1 MYIILY
7 EEHFLTFTTF
17 KKYLI
22 LTKCYQII
30 MLPIVKGILEG
41 ERRSLARAISI
52 IDNDENDSHRIIS
65 EIFSKTGNAKIVGF
79 TGSGG
84 AGKSSLIGKLVP
96 NFQALGYRVAVIAV
110 DPTSPITGGAILGD
124 RVRMQNAIDN
134 DRVFMRSIASRG
146 ALGGVSKSLR
156 NVIRILDAAGYDL
169 VLVESVGAGQL
180 EVEISKIVNL
190 TAVVFTPNTGDNIQ
204 AVKAGL
210 TEIGDLYIINKA
222 DLDGAM
228 ALFNSVLDLIGET
241 ERKPVVLKVSAK
253 TGKGIRELAT
263 AIDKILRA
271 RNSNYKEKERKMLE
285 LELKDMVLNRIV
297 QRATSMLNE
306 NDKYFLFVDE
316 LASKKIDP
324 YQAAEKLAAVILK

>member
-1 MYIILY
+1 
-7 EEHFLTFTTF
+7 
-17 KKYLI
+17 
-22 LTKCYQII
+22 

-124 RVRMQNAIDN
+124 RVRMQNAIDD

-263 AIDKILRA
+263 AIDKILRT